1 MAYNKIVYGD
11 TVLIDLTGDTATE
24 EKVLAGEIFHDASGA
39 KKTGTCAYK
48 DVSGV
53 TAGAADVLAG
63 KKIVS
68 AAGEEVTGTMPNRG
82 AQDGVISTKDGIV
95 VIQKGYHD
103 GNGTVA
109 LSEAERAKIISEN
122 IKLGVTLLGVEG
134 GYAGEGLPPL
144 TNDATADDILAGTA
158 AYGDD
163 GTAIPGAMPNNGA
176 AAQVLDGTTQEYK
189 IPLGYHNGN
198 GKVNIVPEVKSIT
211 PSVAAQSIAPSA
223 GKVITAINVAAIPYT
238 ETANDSGG
246 YTVQIG

>member
-1 MAYNKIVYGD
+1 MAYNKVVYGD

-39 KKTGTCAYK
+39 RKTGTCAYK

-63 KKIVS
+63 KKIVN
-68 AAGEEVTGTMPNRG
+68 AKGEEVIGAMPNRG
-82 AQDGVISTKDGIV
+82 AQDGVISTKDGV
-95 VIQKGYHD
+95 VAILPGYHD
-103 GNGTVA
+103 GGGTVA

-122 IKLGVTLLGVEG
+122 VRLGVTLLGVEG

-144 TNDATADDILAGTA
+144 TNGATAEDILVGTA
-158 AYGDD
+158 TYGDD
-163 GTAIPGAMPNNGA
+163 GIAIPGAMPNNGA
-176 AAQVLDGTTQEYK
+176 AAQVLDSSTQEYR

-198 GKVNIVPEVKSIT
+198 GKVNIVPEVKSVT
-211 PSVAAQSIAPSA
+211 PAVAAQSIAASV
-223 GKVITAINVAAIPYT
+223 GKVITSINVAAIPYA
-238 ETANDSGG
+238 ETANEAGG